1 MQSMNKSQSLIFI
14 LLLCGLYG
22 YSQSNNL
29 TGSPYSLFG
38 LGTES
43 NSGTGRNSGLGNTG
57 ISLDSNYGINLY
69 NPAAFATL
77 KENEIT
83 FDFGGSVEYT
93 NLIGGDANEQR
104 SNYNFT
110 NISLAFN
117 HNNDY
122 GIGITL
128 KPATNVGYSLIGL
141 ENNIEGSDEQF
152 TTNITGTGGIN
163 ELRLDY
169 ARTFFKNFNVG
180 VKASFLF
187 GKIEESESIVTS
199 DSYLEIA
206 ESNYY
211 NGAQFGLGLQYQ
223 LSEKHN
229 LGFTIDLPTV
239 LKGSKDMVVGKYS
252 NAAYSTLEDTE
263 GENIDNFY
271 LPLKLGFGYSTN
283 FKNLLLTADYSRKFW
298 SDTNQ
303 SDAIGDYTDQNI
315 FGLGASYAVD
325 PTSYKYWKR
334 VDFRMGLNYNS
345 GYLKVDDTNIDTYSA
360 SLGIGLPIGNR
371 SLVNISYTLGKKGTT
386 ESILIQEYVNTIN
399 VNISLSDLWFQKRK
413 LN

>member
-1 MQSMNKSQSLIFI
+1 MNKSQSLMF
-14 LLLCGLYG
+14 LLLLFGLYG
-22 YSQSNNL
+22 NSQSNNL

-38 LGTES
+38 LGVES

-57 ISLDSNYGINLY
+57 ISLDANYGINLY

-83 FDFGGSVEYT
+83 FDFGGSAELT
-93 NLIGGDANEQR
+93 NLTGGDANEQR

-110 NISLAFN
+110 NISIAFN

-122 GIGITL
+122 GIGLTL

-152 TTNITGTGGIN
+152 TTNIGGTGGIS

-169 ARTFFKNFNVG
+169 ARTFFENFNVG
-180 VKASFLF
+180 IKASYLF

-199 DSYLEIA
+199 NSYLEII
-206 ESNYY
+206 ETNYY
-211 NGAQFGLGLQYQ
+211 GGAQFGLGLQYK
-223 LSEKHN
+223 LLDKHN
-229 LGFTIDLPTV
+229 FGFTMDLPTK
-239 LKGSKDMVVGKYS
+239 LKGTKDVFVGKYS
-252 NAAYSTLEDTE
+252 NSAYSTLEETE
-263 GENIDNFY
+263 DESIDSFY
-271 LPLKLGFGYSTN
+271 LPLKLGFGYSTS
-283 FKNLLLTADYSRKFW
+283 FKNLLLTADYNKKFW
-298 SDTNQ
+298 SATNQ
-303 SDAIGDYTDQNI
+303 SDAIGDYVDQDI

-345 GYLKVDDTNIDTYSA
+345 GYLEVDDTKINTYSA
-360 SLGIGLPIGNR
+360 SFGIGLPIGKR

-386 ESILIQEYVNTIN
+386 DSILIEEFVNTLN

-413 LN
+413 FN